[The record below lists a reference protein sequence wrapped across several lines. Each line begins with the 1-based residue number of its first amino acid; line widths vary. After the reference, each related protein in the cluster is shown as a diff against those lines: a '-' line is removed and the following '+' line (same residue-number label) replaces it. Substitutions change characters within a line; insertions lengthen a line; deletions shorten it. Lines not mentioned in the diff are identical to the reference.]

1 MNNIVTVFG
10 DGSLSFDMPFL
21 LNLLFY
27 FIYFSPY
34 IAAFISLICMFARKW
49 TAAVLLAIVAAMFAV
64 LSEEII
70 SMMVFLGFA
79 VIVCGIAIL
88 ARIRKKRLELQQ
100 GSMNGNMQFYNGT
113 DNTIYPNN
121 PYMGYPPE
129 MTNPTYE
136 NTYYPQQTNG
146 NVPMHDDTNEN

>member
-21 LNLLFY
+21 LNLLFC
-27 FIYFSPY
+27 FIIFSPY

-70 SMMVFLGFA
+70 SMMVLLGFA

-88 ARIRKKRLELQQ
+88 ARIRKKRLEPQQ
-100 GSMNGNMQFYNGT
+100 GSMNGNVPIYNNT
-113 DNTIYPNN
+113 DYTNYPNN
-121 PYMGYPPE
+121 AYTGYTPE
-129 MTNPTYE
+129 MTDRTDE
-136 NTYYPQQTNG
+136 NTYNPQQTSN
-146 NVPMHDDTNEN
+146 NENERGEGE